1 MSLIASPLLKQAAVT
16 RRLPKLPVAVKH
28 GVGVAVGS
36 RIFVGL
42 GTGGRAWMC
51 LDLADRRSSWRSMR
65 EFPGLPR
72 DQALAMAV
80 GAEIYVFGGAG
91 YDPQE
96 KRYRTFQE
104 IHRYD
109 TRTDAWTPFVSTCPV
124 PLLGAAISVRAD
136 GAAVFYGGVH
146 NAVFNGFFRASAA
159 ATGGQLDAIV
169 RKYLSMDPAR
179 YRFSSAVHVYEP
191 AVDRWSI
198 LGERPGLPCVGSAL
212 AQRGEDVYLV
222 GGEIKPGLRSTQ
234 VFRVR
239 TSDGGLFCDRLEDL
253 PGDLH
258 KDSAE
263 ESAPEP
269 ARELA
274 QEPVHETA
282 QHPATTS
289 SASPPEGIAGAMA
302 VFSGDALV
310 LAGGTSFPGA
320 RARYLQGQA
329 YAHEDLPKKW
339 SREILVLEKTVWR
352 QVGQL
357 PCGLAHAQIF
367 SWDNEVVIV
376 GGESEGGEAR
386 ADVLTLAW
394 EEP

>member
-1 MSLIASPLLKQAAVT
+1 
-16 RRLPKLPVAVKH
+16 
-28 GVGVAVGS
+28 
-36 RIFVGL
+36 
-42 GTGGRAWMC
+42 
-51 LDLADRRSSWRSMR
+51 
-65 EFPGLPR
+65 
-72 DQALAMAV
+72 
-80 GAEIYVFGGAG
+80 
-91 YDPQE
+91 
-96 KRYRTFQE
+96 
-104 IHRYD
+104 
-109 TRTDAWTPFVSTCPV
+109 
-124 PLLGAAISVRAD
+124 
-136 GAAVFYGGVH
+136 
-146 NAVFNGFFRASAA
+146 
-159 ATGGQLDAIV
+159 
-169 RKYLSMDPAR
+169 
-179 YRFSSAVHVYEP
+179 
-191 AVDRWSI
+191 
-198 LGERPGLPCVGSAL
+198 VGSAL

-253 PGDLH
+253 PGNLH

-263 ESAPEP
+263 ESAPELTQELTQDP
-269 ARELA
+269 AA
-274 QEPVHETA
+274 IS
-282 QHPATTS
+282 PAP
-289 SASPPEGIAGAMA
+289 PPEGIAGAMA

-339 SREILVLEKTVWR
+339 SREILVLEKTIWR

>member
-28 GVGVAVGS
+28 GVGVSVGS

-42 GTGGRAWMC
+42 GSGGRAWMC
-51 LDLADRRSSWRSMR
+51 LDLADRRSSWRSLK

-80 GAEIYVFGGAG
+80 GAEVYVFGGAG

-96 KRYRTFQE
+96 KRYRTFQD

-109 TRTDAWTPFVSTCPV
+109 TRTDTWTAFVSTSPA
-124 PLLGAAISVRAD
+124 PLLGAAISRRAD
-136 GAAVFYGGVH
+136 GAAVFFGGVH

-159 ATGGQLDAIV
+159 ATGDQLDTIV
-169 RKYLSMDPAR
+169 RKYLSMEAAR
-179 YRFSSAVHVYEP
+179 YRFSSTVHVYEP
-191 AVDRWSI
+191 TLDRWST
-198 LGERPGLPCVGSAL
+198 LGDRPGIPCVGSAL
-212 AQRGEDVYLV
+212 AQRGEDVYLL

-239 TSDGGLFCDRLEDL
+239 TSDAGLFCDRLEDL
-253 PGDLH
+253 PADLLNGST
-258 KDSAE
+258 DDASAE
-263 ESAPEP
+263 TP
-269 ARELA
+269 AEN
-274 QEPVHETA
+274 
-282 QHPATTS
+282 PA
-289 SASPPEGIAGAMA
+289 AEPEGMAGAMA
-302 VFSGDALV
+302 IFSGDSLV

-320 RARYLQGQA
+320 KARYLQGQT
-329 YAHEDLPKKW
+329 YAHEDLPKHW
-339 SREILVLEKTVWR
+339 RREILVLEKTVWR
-352 QVGQL
+352 VVGKL

-367 SWDNEVVIV
+367 SWDDELVIV

-386 ADVLTLAW
+386 TDVLTLAW